1 MSEALR
7 RSANSASAVMA
18 PTAAPCHTNC
28 SNAQATACAAGWRNS
43 VSIAGI
49 VITAT
54 LLVVPRVVNGVA
66 NAFQLFRRGALG
78 RKRLHY
84 ELAGRAAEGAIE
96 QVAHELALRGFLAEP
111 RAIDVRA
118 VALVALDEPL
128 LRHDLEQLQGG
139 GIGGLAIVGQLL
151 VHLAHG
157 AGPTFPENSQDGQ
170 LGVGGARSVRSGHGR
185 QYLREPS

>member
-1 MSEALR
+1 MSDALR
-7 RSANSASAVMA
+7 RSANSASAVIA

-28 SNAQATACAAGWRNS
+28 SNAQATACAAGWRSS

-49 VITAT
+49 VITAS
-54 LLVVPRVVNGVA
+54 LPVVPRVVNGVA

-78 RKRLHY
+78 RERLHHQ
-84 ELAGRAAEGAIE
+84 LAGEGAIE
-96 QVAHELALRGFLAEP
+96 QIAHELALRRFLAEP

-139 GIGGLAIVGQLL
+139 
-151 VHLAHG
+151 
-157 AGPTFPENSQDGQ
+157 
-170 LGVGGARSVRSGHGR
+170 
-185 QYLREPS
+185 

>member
-7 RSANSASAVMA
+7 RSANSASAVIA

-28 SNAQATACAAGWRNS
+28 SNAQATACAAGWRSS

-49 VITAT
+49 VITS
-54 LLVVPRVVNGVA
+54 LPVVPRVVDRVA
-66 NAFQLFRRGALG
+66 NAFQLFRRSALG
-78 RKRLHY
+78 GERLHH
-84 ELAGRAAEGAIE
+84 ELAGRAAEGAVQ
-96 QVAHELALRGFLAEP
+96 QVAHELALRRFLAEP
-111 RAIDVRA
+111 CAIDVRA

-128 LRHDLEQLQGG
+128 LRHDLEQLQRS
-139 GIGGLAIVGQLL
+139 GIRGLAIVGQLL

-157 AGPTFPENSQDGQ
+157 AGSAFPENSQDGQ
-170 LGVGGARSVRSGHGR
+170 LGVGGTRSARSGHGR